1 MRFAN
6 VISRGRIEILDGIR
20 SADGPRTLQ
29 PIARQIV
36 RSSEKQGPLDV
47 RFEMRLSDDLAE
59 RLKVQAARLGL
70 SDGAYIRLAL
80 VRQLEQDEASRKD
93 QD

>member
-1 MRFAN
+1 MPLL
-6 VISRGRIEILDGIR
+6 G
-20 SADGPRTLQ
+20 SA
-29 PIARQIV
+29 V
-36 RSSEKQGPLDV
+36 MSKKKQGPLDV